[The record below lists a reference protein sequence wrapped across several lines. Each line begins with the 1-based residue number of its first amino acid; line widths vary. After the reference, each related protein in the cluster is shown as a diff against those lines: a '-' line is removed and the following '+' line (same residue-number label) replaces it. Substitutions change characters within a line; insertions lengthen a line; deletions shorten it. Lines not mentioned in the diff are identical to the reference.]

1 MAVVPSSDTEKTIPD
16 TGSGSDYRR
25 INKDCNQITHSF
37 VLPRL
42 LVLDHLSSVVDQQ
55 VREQGV

>member
-25 INKDCNQITHSF
+25 IHKDCNQIHTQFCFTRALGS
-37 VLPRL
+37 LPF
-42 LVLDHLSSVVDQQ
+42 
-55 VREQGV
+55 E